1 MNFSRIPIS
10 FFPTSVLLI
19 DDNPRFLKNIS
30 LELNEDCA
38 YMLFDD
44 PEKALRHLS
53 TLEETRSLFN
63 KYGSV
68 NGDHN
73 GVVNDQ
79 YSVNIELASIHK
91 EIYNP
96 ERFKEVSVVVVD
108 YAMPTMNGIQF
119 CEQLSNSKSR
129 IKKIMMTAEA
139 DHHIAVEAFNNGSI
153 DKFILKS
160 DLHLKQT
167 LNNSIIE
174 LQKKFFYGLTESLS
188 HSLEKEP
195 GYCLEDPKI
204 AEVFEQLYQKHH
216 VVEHHLIDAAG
227 SFLLLNASG
236 VPSWFIIK
244 TKSELEM
251 YYDLALDS
259 GVSESLCD
267 EIRMGQQIPYFSNAD
282 SWHQLTGDDWEKYLY
297 RASEI
302 EGKETYYYA
311 YLQKLKHNLQLE
323 SNIFSYQDYLN
334 TLYAVNLKFLRKIA

>member
-1 MNFSRIPIS
+1 MNFNRIPIS
-10 FFPTSVLLI
+10 FFPSSVLLV

-30 LELNEDCA
+30 LQLSQDCA

-44 PEKALRHLS
+44 PEEALRHL
-53 TLEETRSLFN
+53 TTIDETRSLLN

-68 NGDHN
+68 NGDYN
-73 GVVNDQ
+73 VVLNNE

-96 ERFKEVSVVVVD
+96 ERFKAVSVVVVD

-119 CEQLSNSKSR
+119 CEQLRNSR

-139 DHHIAVEAFNNGSI
+139 DYQIAVEAFNNGII

-160 DLHLKQT
+160 DLHLKKT
-167 LNNSIIE
+167 LNNSIVE
-174 LQKKFFYGLTESLS
+174 LQKKFFYELTEGLS

-195 GYCLEDPKI
+195 GYCLEDPKVL
-204 AEVFEQLYQKHH
+204 EVFEQLCREHH

-244 TKSELEM
+244 TKPELDM
-251 YYDLALDS
+251 YYDLGLDS
-259 GVSESLCD
+259 GVSKSLC
-267 EIRMGQQIPYFSNAD
+267 EKIRMGQQIPFFSNAD
-282 SWHQLTGDDWEKYLY
+282 SWQQITGDDCEKYLY
-297 RASEI
+297 PAQEI
-302 EGKETYYYA
+302 KGKETYYYA
-311 YLQKLKHNLQLE
+311 YLSKLKSNFRLE
-323 SNIFSYQDYLN
+323 KNIFSYQDYLN
-334 TLYAVNLKFLRKIA
+334 TLYAINLKFLRKIA

>member
-1 MNFSRIPIS
+1 MNFSRVPIS
-10 FFPTSVLLI
+10 FFPTSVLFI

-30 LELNEDCA
+30 LQLNEDCA

-44 PEKALRHLS
+44 PEKALRHL
-53 TLEETRSLFN
+53 TALEETRSLFS

-73 GVVNDQ
+73 GVLNNQ
-79 YSVNIELASIHK
+79 YSVNIALASIHK

-119 CEQLSNSKSR
+119 CEQLSHR
-129 IKKIMMTAEA
+129 PIKKIMMTAEA
-139 DHHIAVEAFNNGSI
+139 DHHIAVEAFNNGII

-167 LNNSIIE
+167 LNNSIVE

-204 AEVFEQLYQKHH
+204 TEVFEQLYQEHQ

-244 TKSELEM
+244 TKLELEM

-259 GVSESLCD
+259 GASESLC
-267 EIRMGQQIPYFSNAD
+267 EAIRMGQQIPYFPNED
-282 SWHQLTGDDWEKYLY
+282 SWHQVTGDDWKKYLY
-297 RASEI
+297 PASEI
-302 EGKETYYYA
+302 KGKEIYYYA
-311 YLQKLKHNLQLE
+311 YLQKLKRDFRLE
-323 SNIFSYQDYLN
+323 NNIFSYQDYLN
-334 TLYAVNLKFLRKIA
+334 TLYAINLKFLRKIA